1 MRMPLLQ
8 KGIPMTAN
16 LPLQHTQL
24 MLRHPTDGGN
34 GAVPQPELRFQP
46 TFPRGAHAA
55 ARANPRCKAKKSSPA
70 I

>member
-16 LPLQHTQL
+16 LPLQRTQL

-34 GAVPQPELRFQP
+34 RAVAQPELRFLP
-46 TFPRGAHAA
+46 TFPRVHMRRL
-55 ARANPRCKAKKSSPA
+55 ARISAVK
-70 I
+70 

>member
-16 LPLQHTQL
+16 LQRTQL

-34 GAVPQPELRFQP
+34 RAVAQPELRFLP
-46 TFPRGAHAA
+46 TFLACTCGGSRQSAL
-55 ARANPRCKAKKSSPA
+55 
-70 I
+70 